1 MNFPCAKY
9 HSSRRAETNRIW
21 KMRESS
27 MKLHY
32 RSRRNFSAD
41 TINAFDVREYH
52 VGHDQSPKSPYPLFS
67 NSLTIVRLP
76 RRKRKIVLTWNEFSF
91 ARNIIPRDEQRRAEY
106 GKCENR
112 VWNCIIDREETSLPI
127 QLMRSTW
134 ENTTWATTNHRRAHI
149 RVSVFFIRTIIR
161 TALKARKRSKS
172 DLAVDGARLTSGN
185 RWLEWHLKL
194 LKGSPYRS
202 QPFTPSPEGRLSQWT
217 RV

>member
-1 MNFPCAKY
+1 MYEENSGRAPSQCNNEAARIVFVSNLHCFIQAWSPFRRKSELRYPLSSNSLTHRAFAAVESVRSFLREMNFPCAKY
-9 HSSRRAETNRIW
+9 HSSRRAEAGRIW

-52 VGHDQSPKSPYPLFS
+52 VGHDQSPKSSYPLFS

-91 ARNIIPRDEQRRAEY
+91 ARNIIPRDEQRRTEY

-112 VWNCIIDREETSLPI
+112 VWNCIIDQEETSLPI

-134 ENTTWATTNHRRAHI
+134 ENTT
-149 RVSVFFIRTIIR
+149 
-161 TALKARKRSKS
+161 
-172 DLAVDGARLTSGN
+172 
-185 RWLEWHLKL
+185 
-194 LKGSPYRS
+194 
-202 QPFTPSPEGRLSQWT
+202 
-217 RV
+217 

>member
-1 MNFPCAKY
+1 MYEENSGRAPSQCNNEAARIVFVSNLHCFIQAWSPFRRKSELRYPLSSNSLTHRAFAAVESVRSFLREMNFPCAKY
-9 HSSRRAETNRIW
+9 HSSRRAETGRIW

-52 VGHDQSPKSPYPLFS
+52 VGHDQSPKSPY
-67 NSLTIVRLP
+67 T
-76 RRKRKIVLTWNEFSF
+76 
-91 ARNIIPRDEQRRAEY
+91 
-106 GKCENR
+106 
-112 VWNCIIDREETSLPI
+112 
-127 QLMRSTW
+127 
-134 ENTTWATTNHRRAHI
+134 
-149 RVSVFFIRTIIR
+149 SVFFIRTIIR
-161 TALKARKRSKS
+161 AALKARKRSKS

-185 RWLEWHLKL
+185 RWFEWHLKL